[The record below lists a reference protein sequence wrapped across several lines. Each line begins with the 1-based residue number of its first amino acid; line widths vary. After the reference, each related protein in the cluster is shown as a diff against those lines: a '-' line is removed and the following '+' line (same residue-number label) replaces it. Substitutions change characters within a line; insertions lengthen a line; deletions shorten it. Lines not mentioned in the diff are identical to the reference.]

1 MSVKWGIC
9 ISVVNSHE
17 KESLHQIVSHVH
29 NDHSADALK
38 FLHFINTHNNQT
50 MRKQIFL
57 LFGGK
62 QTEIMLLEHAIVHYI
77 NYNNGWN

>member
-1 MSVKWGIC
+1 MRRK
-9 ISVVNSHE
+9 ISI
-17 KESLHQIVSHVH
+17 KKPVSHVH

-77 NYNNGWN
+77 NYNNG

>member
-1 MSVKWGIC
+1 M
-9 ISVVNSHE
+9 
-17 KESLHQIVSHVH
+17 H

-77 NYNNGWN
+77 NYNNG